1 MVVLKPSRN
10 QINLKSRTTFVHQL
24 YCNMEDLLKNPAT
37 TVVDVRETGEFASG
51 HYEGAINIP
60 LGIVPLKLDQFKL
73 MEGPIVVYCRSGNR
87 SGMAMN
93 LLKQAGL
100 SEVYNGGGLHDML
113 VYQD

>member
-1 MVVLKPSRN
+1 
-10 QINLKSRTTFVHQL
+10 
-24 YCNMEDLLKNPAT
+24 MEDLLKNPST

-60 LGIVPLKLDQFKL
+60 LGIVTAKLDEFRA
-73 MEGPIVVYCRSGNR
+73 MSGPVVVYCRSGNR
-87 SGMAMN
+87 SEMAMS

-113 VYQD
+113 NYQN

>member
-1 MVVLKPSRN
+1 
-10 QINLKSRTTFVHQL
+10 
-24 YCNMEDLLKNPAT
+24 MEDLIKNPAT
-37 TVVDVRETGEFASG
+37 TIVDVRETGEFASG
-51 HYEGAINIP
+51 HYGGAINIP
-60 LGIVPLKLDQFKL
+60 LGIVPLKLDQFKS

>member
-1 MVVLKPSRN
+1 
-10 QINLKSRTTFVHQL
+10 
-24 YCNMEDLLKNPAT
+24 MEELLANPAT

-51 HYEGAINIP
+51 HYDGAINIP
-60 LGIVPLKLDQFKL
+60 LGIVPLRIDVFKA
-73 MEGPIVVYCRSGNR
+73 MNGPIVVYCRSGNR

-100 SEVYNGGGLHDML
+100 TEVFNGGGLHDML

>member
-1 MVVLKPSRN
+1 
-10 QINLKSRTTFVHQL
+10 
-24 YCNMEDLLKNPAT
+24 MEDILANPAT

-51 HYEGAINIP
+51 HYAGAINIP
-60 LGIVPLKLDQFKL
+60 LGIVPLRIDEFKE
-73 MEGPIVVYCRSGNR
+73 MNGPIVVYCRSGNR